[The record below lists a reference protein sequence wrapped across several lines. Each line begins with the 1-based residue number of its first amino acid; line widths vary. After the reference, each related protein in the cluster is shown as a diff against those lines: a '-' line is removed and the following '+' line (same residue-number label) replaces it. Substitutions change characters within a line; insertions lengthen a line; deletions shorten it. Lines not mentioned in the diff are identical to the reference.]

1 MSATIIGIANN
12 KIIPNPNFRAK
23 KDGTGKWTAT
33 QSYQI
38 KRGDYSNVAQ
48 YFQKGEKITG
58 IYPDVQDF
66 FAPLTIEDH
75 EYQEQAGGLDIIS
88 VNFVGYQ
95 SSSSESQTDRET
107 VYEYSVDVVEKPI
120 VEHPKFIKMSEFTP
134 ADAAAIVRCYEGTAR
149 CEDLEAQSPKIIDNF
164 SAEEITIIT
173 DPEPIKWFDMI
184 FKRGVRTYL
193 EPIPEYTETKTDLGG
208 LTKSKLA
215 DLGKI
220 TQPPNDPPTPK
231 DKTWFFS
238 GASETK
244 SSDNPITYTRKWMV
258 IEDTED
264 NNELYS

>member
-1 MSATIIGIANN
+1 MSATIIGIANTQ
-12 KIIPNPNFRAK
+12 IIANPNFRAK

-38 KRGDYSNVAQ
+38 KRGDYGSVAE
-48 YFQKGEKITG
+48 YFQKGVTIPN
-58 IYPDVQDF
+58 IYPEVQDY
-66 FAPLTIEDH
+66 FAPLIIEDH
-75 EYQEQAGGLDIIS
+75 EYQEQPGGMDSITVS
-88 VNFVGYQ
+88 FVGWQ
-95 SSSSESQTDRET
+95 EGTEGQTERET
-107 VYEYSVDVVEKPI
+107 VYEYSADIAERPI
-120 VEHPKFIKMSEFTP
+120 VEHPKFIEMAASTP
-134 ADAAAIVRCYEGTAR
+134 DDAAAIVRCYEGTAR
-149 CEDLEAQSPKIIDNF
+149 AEDLEAQSPKIIDNF
-164 SAEEITIIT
+164 SGEEITIIT
-173 DPEPIKWFDMI
+173 DPQPIKWFDMI

-215 DLGKI
+215 ELGKI
-220 TQPPNDPPTPK
+220 AQPPNDPPTPK

-258 IEDTED
+258 IDDTED